1 MPRGDEPPG
10 ALSLRRSESA
20 SPIRLP
26 GQATPLAAEDKT
38 GPHGSRSSRRPT
50 SLGSRLMVARLP
62 TCCQLFAVT
71 PVSRRWQG
79 RQPTTD
85 VGAWRPYT
93 VPDDPPAP
101 ARRALLES
109 VDGCPLGT
117 TLPRHSEVGP
127 RRLPPLGAT
136 VLQKVPS
143 P

>member
-1 MPRGDEPPG
+1 MARGDEPPG

-20 SPIRLP
+20 SPIGLP
-26 GQATPLAAEDKT
+26 GQATPLAAEDEQ
-38 GPHGSRSSRRPT
+38 GLMARGRAAGLP

-62 TCCQLFAVT
+62 TCCQLLAVT

-79 RQPTTD
+79 QQPTTD

-93 VPDDPPAP
+93 LPDDPPAP

-136 VLQKVPS
+136 ALQKVPS